1 MSRMSAQLPHTYEC
15 ELEELTLEYASTVA
29 PAEFG
34 PAWAWYQGME
44 GEVIPR
50 LPRGKDAP
58 KGLPIKIAAQRGIH
72 VPTVADIAGGWHNGR
87 TYAITIYSSG
97 GSRYEDKA
105 VVWRPD
111 GTWLLDYRAQKT
123 EEGRSTQWD
132 QNRPLVN
139 CLEDGVPVGVMVKQ
153 PRGGYL
159 VLGLGYV
166 ERYNELT
173 GIFTLHGPVNPAT
186 EARQTFCSFVG
197 DTNADE
203 ELKRL
208 QDLKRLALID
218 GDDKLRAYTRIVRRQ
233 RQDKFRDAVLAAYD
247 GRCAVCDT
255 GVYEVLQAAHIDD
268 FRGRQ
273 SQIVQNGILLRA
285 DIHLLYDANLI
296 GIEPGSHRIVLPRNA
311 ELGAYERLE
320 GAQIRLPREAS
331 LRPDD
336 ELLEMHFKRF
346 RAQHVA

>member
-1 MSRMSAQLPHTYEC
+1 MSAQLPHTYEC

-34 PAWAWYQGME
+34 PAWAWYQSME

-58 KGLPIKIAAQRGIH
+58 EGLPIKIAAQRGIH

-97 GSRYEDKA
+97 GSRYVDKA

-123 EEGRSTQWD
+123 EEGRATQWD

-208 QDLKRLALID
+208 QDL
-218 GDDKLRAYTRIVRRQ
+218 
-233 RQDKFRDAVLAAYD
+233 
-247 GRCAVCDT
+247 
-255 GVYEVLQAAHIDD
+255 
-268 FRGRQ
+268 
-273 SQIVQNGILLRA
+273 
-285 DIHLLYDANLI
+285 
-296 GIEPGSHRIVLPRNA
+296 
-311 ELGAYERLE
+311 
-320 GAQIRLPREAS
+320 
-331 LRPDD
+331 
-336 ELLEMHFKRF
+336 
-346 RAQHVA
+346 